1 MAPVGNL
8 VKRPACP
15 PYAML
20 ALPPPGPAPES
31 VEQASA
37 EEAAPG
43 AELDP

>member
-8 VKRPACP
+8 MKRPACP

-20 ALPPPGPAPES
+20 ALPPPDPAPES

-43 AELDP
+43 ADLDP